1 MNLLDWFKLFLQQ
14 ITATSWVEWV
24 AVIFGVVEVLFAK
37 RNKVWLYPAGIISII
52 TSMFL
57 LAEAKLY
64 AEVLLSV
71 YYLVMSIYGWI
82 IWKSYGTSGVKEITK
97 SNTKD
102 FTITV
107 SIALIGWVF
116 LYQILSNFTD
126 SDVPFMDAFV
136 SSTAW
141 AGMWLL
147 TRRKLENWIWL
158 NISNLVAIPLLF
170 HKQLPM
176 FALLTLFLF
185 VIAIFGYIDWRKI
198 IRKKQ
203 LNTLEN
209 TEKLSK
215 INLGVSQ

>member
-1 MNLLDWFKLFLQQ
+1 MNLSDWFFLFIKQ
-14 ITATSWVEWV
+14 IIATSWLEWI
-24 AVIFGVVEVLFAK
+24 AVIFGVLEVLFAK
-37 RNKVWLYPAGIISII
+37 RNKVWLYPTGIISII

-57 LAEAKLY
+57 LADAKLY
-64 AEVLLSV
+64 AEVLLSI
-71 YYLVMSIYGWI
+71 YYLVMSIYGWV
-82 IWKSYGTSGVKEITK
+82 IWKSHSSLGVRMITK
-97 SNTKD
+97 SNQKD
-102 FTITV
+102 FAITLAI
-107 SIALIGWVF
+107 SLLGWIF

-126 SDVPFMDAFV
+126 SDVPYLDAFV

-185 VIAIFGYIDWRKI
+185 VIAIFGYIDWKKILKQKI
-198 IRKKQ
+198 ILK
-203 LNTLEN
+203 N
-209 TEKLSK
+209 
-215 INLGVSQ
+215 